1 MTDSHRRAQHGARRA
16 RDVAVS
22 LCAEAARGGV
32 EDAIAGAQKVVDAL
46 ERRRAES
53 AARAELR
60 RASAEGAARTLRETV
75 KKHAV
80 ERESVCEDMA
90 RASLLTERV
99 LERLESPANAEAAS
113 ASRRAD
119 ALGTLADV
127 LECVCA
133 FSKGGEAVTK
143 ACDGLFADAARRGEA
158 GRLAKRS
165 LSVVERAQSCRI
177 ADEDAGAER
186 IALKDASTA
195 LQRYC
200 EDVENALLDKFA
212 AACANKSYAA
222 ARADAE
228 ALFEFNGG
236 HSVVSRYVA
245 SREMFISANAM
256 EEIQRLRN
264 VVERSVILG
273 EDEYSCTECV
283 RTFFAQIQSAV
294 KKEFQSITAAFDS
307 RAIVVLN
314 TLVHRIAEQRIGAYV
329 ETFLTSELRT
339 AASLRQRLALTALSL
354 REIEI
359 LNRAIREMT
368 NDDADVEAIDPDV
381 FFGIGCET
389 LVDDE
394 CACLDSVPSDD
405 DVLPQRD
412 ATEFSL
418 DDLCARYKEALLRVE
433 SCVPGTSI
441 ESVRARLA
449 EAFLGRVTRLAQR
462 HLRESIAATKS
473 ASARLNAWTTREEAR
488 ADVFEPVL
496 LASRNMNAWLARAR
510 DAIDAL
516 NSELSP
522 GTVRQM
528 FAVAQSRLAEEMSE
542 VLEAMTTRG
551 MTLVDAK
558 FRGTQRAVDFNDESS
573 FAERETEACV
583 AVVDALDGL
592 AKTTLECLDSAN
604 AATLLNEIGAQFYS
618 LLFRHVCRYTYT
630 IVGAMQLKLDV
641 NAYVSWVRK
650 TMTARESIE
659 RFEALSTRLNLL
671 VVPEDALDDFVYEL
685 EAHAHENIAEIRMLL
700 RLRKTT

>member
-1 MTDSHRRAQHGARRA
+1 
-16 RDVAVS
+16 
-22 LCAEAARGGV
+22 
-32 EDAIAGAQKVVDAL
+32 
-46 ERRRAES
+46 
-53 AARAELR
+53 
-60 RASAEGAARTLRETV
+60 
-75 KKHAV
+75 
-80 ERESVCEDMA
+80 
-90 RASLLTERV
+90 
-99 LERLESPANAEAAS
+99 
-113 ASRRAD
+113 
-119 ALGTLADV
+119 
-127 LECVCA
+127 
-133 FSKGGEAVTK
+133 
-143 ACDGLFADAARRGEA
+143 
-158 GRLAKRS
+158 
-165 LSVVERAQSCRI
+165 
-177 ADEDAGAER
+177 
-186 IALKDASTA
+186 
-195 LQRYC
+195 
-200 EDVENALLDKFA
+200 
-212 AACANKSYAA
+212 
-222 ARADAE
+222 
-228 ALFEFNGG
+228 
-236 HSVVSRYVA
+236 
-245 SREMFISANAM
+245 
-256 EEIQRLRN
+256 
-264 VVERSVILG
+264 
-273 EDEYSCTECV
+273 
-283 RTFFAQIQSAV
+283 
-294 KKEFQSITAAFDS
+294 
-307 RAIVVLN
+307 
-314 TLVHRIAEQRIGAYV
+314 
-329 ETFLTSELRT
+329 LRT

-510 DAIDAL
+510 DAIDTM